1 MAKTPY
7 LITGATG
14 FVGRHILELLLQ
26 DPTVQPVAL
35 VRNKAAW
42 KKQDWTAKLKGVELI
57 EGTITEPETWRGNPR
72 LKGLGGIYHLAAV
85 IQHTRKAPEEMFRTN
100 VEGLLA
106 MIRTAK
112 QFDCRLLFV
121 STSGTVGC
129 FPDPKSSADEKSD
142 FQEKTVGSW
151 PYYASKIQAEREGR
165 ALADQL
171 GVELVI
177 LRPPVLLGPG
187 DHRGRATAHIS
198 RLLRGKL
205 PFIVNG
211 GMHFVDIRDVSQAM
225 IRAMKLA
232 KPKPIYHF
240 SGTAYPIDR
249 FFKNVASIGGVAPPK
264 LALPGPIAA
273 LLSKISGLLDK
284 VLPPQK
290 HPLLPDPVVFEM
302 ASKHWGLSSLY
313 AKKDL
318 GYVSRDP
325 DETLL
330 DTIAWLK
337 ANDPELKKL
346 EAGALETART

>member
-14 FVGRHILELLLQ
+14 FVGRHLLQLLLE
-26 DPTVQPVAL
+26 DPAIQPIAL
-35 VRNKAAW
+35 VRSKAGW

-57 EGTITEPETWRGNPR
+57 EGSVTEPKAWVDDPR
-72 LKGLGGIYHLAAV
+72 LQGLGGIYHLAAV
-85 IQHTRKAPEEMFRTN
+85 IQHTRKAPEEMFHTN
-100 VEGLLA
+100 VQGLLA

-112 QFDCRLLFV
+112 HFGCRTLFV

-129 FPDPKSSADEKSD
+129 FTDPKAVADELAP
-142 FQEKTVGSW
+142 FQEATVGSW

-165 ALADQL
+165 ALAEKL

-211 GMHFVDIRDVSQAM
+211 GIHFVDIRDVSHAM
-225 IRAMKLA
+225 IRAMKIA
-232 KPKPIYHF
+232 KPQPVYHF
-240 SGTAYPIDR
+240 SGSVYPIDR
-249 FFKNVASIGGVAPPK
+249 FFKTVAAIGGVAPPK
-264 LALPGPIAA
+264 LALPGPVAA
-273 LLSKISGLLDK
+273 LLSKVSGILDK
-284 VLPPQK
+284 ILPPQK
-290 HPLLPDPVVFEM
+290 HPILPDPVVFEM
-302 ASKHWGLSSLY
+302 ASKHWGLTSLY

-318 GYVSRDP
+318 GFVSRDSVA
-325 DETLL
+325 TLS

-337 ANDPELKKL
+337 IHDPELKKHYS
-346 EAGALETART
+346 EALETAEI